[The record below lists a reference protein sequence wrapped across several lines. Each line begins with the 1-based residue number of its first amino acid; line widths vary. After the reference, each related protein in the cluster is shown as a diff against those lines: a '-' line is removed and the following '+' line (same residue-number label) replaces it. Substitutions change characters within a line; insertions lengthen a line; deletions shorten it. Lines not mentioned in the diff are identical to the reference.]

1 MKSTILNL
9 KERVLVMEG
18 DVFEIPEYT
27 QMWLEYKIKMI
38 CKGSELTEEILK
50 NIIEPKRISS
60 SEGEIF
66 PDFKN
71 KGWLYG
77 KPNRMRSFI
86 SAIEANQMFWK
97 NHNVPVP
104 YSTSKGFDEWDEN
117 GKIYEDVLKYQDAKK
132 RTFHPDITL
141 LFEIL

>member
-1 MKSTILNL
+1 MKSTILNI
-9 KERVLVMEG
+9 KKRVLVVE
-18 DVFEIPEYT
+18 FEIGQT
-27 QMWLEYKIKMI
+27 MGDALDKINLKLDLDII

-60 SEGEIF
+60 SSGEIF

-86 SAIEANQMFWK
+86 SAIEANDFYWK
-97 NHNVPVP
+97 INPFEPKKEKVTMDAL
-104 YSTSKGFDEWDEN
+104 YKFQADFDEWQEAES
-117 GKIYEDVLKYQDAKK
+117 K
-132 RTFHPDITL
+132 TFNPDITL